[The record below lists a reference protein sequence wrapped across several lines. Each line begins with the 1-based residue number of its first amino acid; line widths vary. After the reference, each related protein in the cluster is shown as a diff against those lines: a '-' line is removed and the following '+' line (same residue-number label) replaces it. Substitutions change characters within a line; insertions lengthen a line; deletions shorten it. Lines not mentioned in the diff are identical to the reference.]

1 MTVTTLVTYGQSSK
15 QPNNLITHHSSVQRM
30 IWSDVDDEYMFFD
43 LKERYR
49 DANFW
54 QFTFNDNNTGYVKMT
69 NVSSEDF
76 YEFTIYDWEIRENT
90 NGDDYLWIDA
100 IQKIDYKKVTIIV
113 NTYPSGKL
121 ISVFM
126 PDDKLAIFFDNLD

>member
-1 MTVTTLVTYGQSSK
+1 
-15 QPNNLITHHSSVQRM
+15 
-30 IWSDVDDEYMFFD
+30 